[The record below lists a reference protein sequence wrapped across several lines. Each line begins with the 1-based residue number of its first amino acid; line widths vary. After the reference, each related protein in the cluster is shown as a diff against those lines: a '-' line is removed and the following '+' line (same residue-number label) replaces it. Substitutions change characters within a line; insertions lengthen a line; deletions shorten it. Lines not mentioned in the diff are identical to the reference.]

1 MFFEW
6 IHVSGKQV
14 INVSVQ
20 HILVSYLMRLLMSE
34 GKRQRI
40 IAIRQQWPQLP
51 GSAIAVIAGAAP
63 SYVSEVIKET
73 NL

>member
-14 INVSVQ
+14 IKVSVQ

-40 IAIRQQWPQLP
+40 IAIRQQ
-51 GSAIAVIAGAAP
+51 
-63 SYVSEVIKET
+63 
-73 NL
+73 